1 MLPDTSNPAAPR
13 ELISGRYRKDG
24 LLGQGGMS
32 RVYYG
37 YDERLDRRVAIKE
50 LKQPANVPAA
60 RDSPEAIEILED
72 LERNRNRFLREIR
85 TMAGLEIPGIPAVYD
100 TGVERPDSGPP
111 VLWLV
116 MQLLRGTTLE
126 ALLEQVDYE
135 TEPLAV
141 SKASAIT
148 AQIAAVLADVH
159 RLDIVHRDIKPANIM
174 VTDGGLV
181 KVLDFGISILLGAG
195 ALPRLTQVGH
205 TVGTPVYMS
214 PEQWQGQPVTAA
226 SDIYSLG
233 CILTELLTGDPP
245 FPMKGDAL
253 RAAHLTTNAPS
264 LDSLRDGL
272 PPGLVSLAASML
284 DKNSGARPSAIQVY
298 NALLPFIAA
307 PPTTIPNGSAVTADV
322 PAGTA
327 PASDDRDPTRP
338 FRSPLLSPEPSP
350 DSRRGRPED
359 QAALT
364 SAELGQILDTAAA
377 YLKAD
382 RPSDAVRVLDDGVAR
397 ARHDKALRLFLR
409 HRLGNALF
417 AAGEYSRA
425 ATVLDT
431 VRNDFQEQAHRDPGD
446 QDVLE
451 SAYQAGVAY
460 AETGKPAKALYQLLF
475 YVEHAK
481 TDEDP
486 AELLQVLQTRFIIAQ
501 LRAADGHPDEALADL
516 RAIRPSFVSV
526 YGPDSTQVRN
536 LDKQARRLGPPETS
550 SRP

>member
-1 MLPDTSNPAAPR
+1 MPAQPDR
-13 ELISGRYRKDG
+13 DLIAGRYRKDG

-50 LKQPANVPAA
+50 LKQPAALLPNGLPAA
-60 RDSPEAIEILED
+60 RDSPEAIEVFEE
-72 LERNRNRFLREIR
+72 LERNQKRFLREIR
-85 TMAGLEIPGIPAVYD
+85 TMAGLEMSGIPAVYD
-100 TGVERPDSGPP
+100 TGVEHPSDGPP

-126 ALLEQVDYE
+126 ALLGQVNYE

-141 SKASAIT
+141 TKAAAIT
-148 AQIAAVLADVH
+148 AQIAAVLTDVH

-205 TVGTPVYMS
+205 TVGTPLYMP
-214 PEQWQGQPVTAA
+214 PEQWQGQLVTAA

-245 FPMKGDAL
+245 FPVKGDAL
-253 RAAHLTTNAPS
+253 RAAHLTASAPS
-264 LDSLRDGL
+264 PGSVRGDL
-272 PPGLVSLAASML
+272 PPGLDALTASML
-284 DKNSGARPSAIQVY
+284 DKNPDARPSAVQVY
-298 NALLPFIAA
+298 NSLLPFI
-307 PPTTIPNGSAVTADV
+307 GSPHSSGGLAVTASG
-322 PAGTA
+322 AAIA
-327 PASDDRDPTRP
+327 PGDRDPVRP
-338 FRSPLLSPEPSP
+338 FRSPLLSPEPGP
-350 DSRRGRPED
+350 AVRPGQTAD
-359 QAALT
+359 QGSLT
-364 SAELGQILDTAAA
+364 DAEAGQILDAAAA
-377 YLKAD
+377 YLKVD
-382 RPSDAVRVLDDGVAR
+382 RPSDAVRVLDEGVVR
-397 ARHDKALRLFLR
+397 ARHDKALQLYLR

-425 ATVLDT
+425 ATVLDS
-431 VRNDFQEQAHRDPGD
+431 VRGDLQAQARREPSD

-451 SAYQAGVAY
+451 CAYQAGLAY

-475 YVEHAK
+475 YIEHAK
-481 TDEDP
+481 PDENP
-486 AELLQVLQTRFIIAQ
+486 AEFLQVLQTRFIIAQ
-501 LRAADGHPDEALADL
+501 LRAADGHPDEALDDL

-526 YGPDSTQVRN
+526 YGADSTQVRN
-536 LDKQARRLGPPETS
+536 LDKQARRLGL
-550 SRP
+550 

>member
-1 MLPDTSNPAAPR
+1 MLPDPRNPAAPR

-126 ALLEQVDYE
+126 ALLEQMDYE

-245 FPMKGDAL
+245 FPMKNDAL
-253 RAAHLTTNAPS
+253 RAAHLTTPAPS
-264 LDSLRDGL
+264 LDSLRSDL
-272 PPGLVSLAASML
+272 PPGLVFLAASML
-284 DKNSGARPSAIQVY
+284 DKNPDARPSAIQVY

-307 PPTTIPNGSAVTADV
+307 TPTTVPNGSAVTADV
-322 PAGTA
+322 PASA
-327 PASDDRDPTRP
+327 DPASDDRDPTRP
-338 FRSPLLSPEPSP
+338 FRSPLLSPEPSAR
-350 DSRRGRPED
+350 SRPGRPED
-359 QAALT
+359 HAALT
-364 SAELGQILDTAAA
+364 NAELGQILDTAAA
-377 YLKAD
+377 YLNAD

-397 ARHDKALRLFLR
+397 ARDDKALRLFLR

-425 ATVLDT
+425 AAILDT
-431 VRNDFQEQAHRDPGD
+431 VRNDFMEQAHREPHDR
-446 QDVLE
+446 DVLE
-451 SAYQAGVAY
+451 SAYQAGIAY
-460 AETGKPAKALYQLLF
+460 AETGKPAKARYQLLF

-486 AELLQVLQTRFIIAQ
+486 AEFLQVLQTRFIIAQ
-501 LRAADGHPDEALADL
+501 LRAAEGYPDEALDDL

-536 LDKQARRLGPPETS
+536 LDKQARRLGSPED